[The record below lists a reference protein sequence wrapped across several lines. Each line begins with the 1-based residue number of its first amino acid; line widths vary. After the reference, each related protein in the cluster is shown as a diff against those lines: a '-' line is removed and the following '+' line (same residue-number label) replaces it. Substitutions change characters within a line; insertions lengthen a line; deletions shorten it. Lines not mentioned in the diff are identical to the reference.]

1 MFVHLEDPKEQP
13 LYLNREFLNPS
24 PSPDPEPT
32 DPDRPWLDGIKVELE
47 KVQNGVVD
55 HIKDKLIELKDDAI
69 NGLIKVI
76 NDNFDTVIVPYMGVL
91 ITFVAEQ
98 IIDGVKKFVV
108 KYWVNNSGTQQVKQV
123 AAGDYY
129 QVIPNFYD
137 IINIMEEDAN
147 SIEIL
152 MKMSFLDN
160 FGRVVTST
168 ESPSLEDA
176 EYFSYRNFNCALIE
190 NDYPT
195 PIPDLDKVYVKSLN
209 LTKSSINQIYKEPIS
224 YNIGLNNRE
233 LSYNSNIDNIAIQPR
248 NALIRFIPSRTFSGS
263 QYFAVVFYV
272 NRTEYALIEPVL
284 RGDYYLLIEDYTSIT
299 GDVQVDD
306 NDLSI
311 DLNFLDSTNRII
323 TRSVVNA
330 KIGLG
335 PKYLIDFDKRYY
347 TTEITEQDIVPQTLN
362 LQNKTVELTQN
373 VTDYIVEP
381 DVGYQGLGTVE
392 IDTNISGSSPPNLQ
406 TKSVTVTQNGN
417 QTISPDSGYQGL
429 QSVEL
434 TTNVPTPQ
442 PNLQSKTIELG
453 SSYSYSPLGP
463 TTETIVP
470 DSGYDGFSSVTYA
483 IEPLLCEQTKTQ
495 TITQNGTFSIT
506 PSQGYD
512 IMKSASIT
520 VNVNSNAP
528 KIGYIGFR
536 STLNTGDNIK
546 LTDYN
551 FTIGSSTNQ
560 NIPDGRT
567 AVVLKYEDNN
577 TILNMFV
584 LGNKAGGIND
594 FQFSPGNNSYY
605 TIFNFEIGDYVYIF
619 DINGVLINTV
629 TVGLVNTNYQDYYRG
644 GARYNYTN
652 IDYPLPGELHTS

>member
-1 MFVHLEDPKEQP
+1 M
-13 LYLNREFLNPS
+13 LNPS
-24 PSPDPEPT
+24 PSPEPEPT

-55 HIKDKLIELKDDAI
+55 HIKDKFLELKDDAI

-168 ESPSLEDA
+168 ESPSLEDS
-176 EYFSYRNFNCALIE
+176 ESFSYRNFNCALIE

-195 PIPDLDKVYVKSLN
+195 PIPDLDKVYIKTLN
-209 LTKSSINQIYKEPIS
+209 LTKSSINQTYKEPIS

-233 LSYNSNIDNIAIQPR
+233 LTYNSNIDNAAIQPR
-248 NALIRFIPSRTFSGS
+248 NALIRFTPTRTFNGS
-263 QYFAVVFYV
+263 VYFAVIFIV
-272 NRTEYALIEPVL
+272 NRTEYAYIEPIL

-323 TRSVVNA
+323 TRSIVNA
-330 KIGLG
+330 KIGLS

-347 TTEITEQDIVPQTLN
+347 TTEITEQDIVPQSLN
-362 LQNKTVELTQN
+362 LQNKNVELTQN

-381 DVGYQGLGTVE
+381 DIGYQGLGTVE
-392 IDTNISGSSPPNLQ
+392 IDTNIAGSSPPNLQ
-406 TKSVTVTQNGN
+406 TKSVNVTQNGSRV
-417 QTISPDSGYQGL
+417 IAPDSGYQGL
-429 QSVEL
+429 EYVEL
-434 TTNVPTPQ
+434 TTNVPDPSNIEEVRTYSVTTPTSTNILPSTGYDAMSRVFLQ
-442 PNLQSKTIELG
+442 YNVPHQSKTI
-453 SSYSYSPLGP
+453 SINS
-463 TTETIVP
+463 
-470 DSGYDGFSSVTYA
+470 
-483 IEPLLCEQTKTQ
+483 
-495 TITQNGTFSIT
+495 NGTTNIYPDNGYYGLTGVTVTTNVSAQQTVPKLRYICFSNSFNVGSYI
-506 PSQGYD
+506 D
-512 IMKSASIT
+512 ISNQTFTHSSSATSVI
-520 VNVNSNAP
+520 
-528 KIGYIGFR
+528 
-536 STLNTGDNIK
+536 
-546 LTDYN
+546 
-551 FTIGSSTNQ
+551 
-560 NIPDGRT
+560 IPDGRT
-567 AVVLKYEDNN
+567 IVVLTYSNNN
-577 TILNMFV
+577 TELIVSIIGNLAGGSSNQTANISAGDYYCIYNYP
-584 LGNKAGGIND
+584 LGNWVYFRQN
-594 FQFSPGNNSYY
+594 NNSEDLILANSTKFNLYNDNDRKGCNNIFYY
-605 TIFNFEIGDYVYIF
+605 T
-619 DINGVLINTV
+619 V
-629 TVGLVNTNYQDYYRG
+629 TDYY
-644 GARYNYTN
+644 
-652 IDYPLPGELHTS
+652 LPGELHTS

>member
-1 MFVHLEDPKEQP
+1 M
-13 LYLNREFLNPS
+13 
-24 PSPDPEPT
+24 
-32 DPDRPWLDGIKVELE
+32 DGIKVELE

-69 NGLIKVI
+69 DGLIKVI

-137 IINIMEEDAN
+137 IINIMDEDAN
-147 SIEIL
+147 SIEML

-160 FGRVVTST
+160 FGRTVTST
-168 ESPSLEDA
+168 ESPSLEDS
-176 EYFSYRNFNCALIE
+176 EFFSYRNFNCALIE

-263 QYFAVVFYV
+263 QYFAVIFYV

-306 NDLSI
+306 NDLNI

-323 TRSVVNA
+323 TRSIVNA

-362 LQNKTVELTQN
+362 LQNKTVELTEN
-373 VTDYIVEP
+373 VRDYIVEP

-406 TKSVTVTQNGN
+406 TKSLTVSQNGI
-417 QTISPDSGYQGL
+417 QTISPDSGYDGL
-429 QSVEL
+429 LSVNL
-434 TTNVPTPQ
+434 TTDVPDPSNIEEVRTFSVTSPTSTNILPSTGYDAMSRVFLQYNVPH
-442 PNLQSKTIELG
+442 QSKTITINSNG
-453 SSYSYSPLGP
+453 
-463 TTETIVP
+463 TTNIYPDNGYYGLTGVTVKTNVSAQHTVP
-470 DSGYDGFSSVTYA
+470 KLRYICFSNSFNMGTY
-483 IEPLLCEQTKTQ
+483 IDISTKTF
-495 TITQNGTFSIT
+495 IH
-506 PSQGYD
+506 
-512 IMKSASIT
+512 
-520 VNVNSNAP
+520 
-528 KIGYIGFR
+528 R
-536 STLNTGDNIK
+536 S
-546 LTDYN
+546 
-551 FTIGSSTNQ
+551 SSTTVE
-560 NIPDGRT
+560 IPDGRT
-567 AVVLKYEDNN
+567 IVVLSYGDNN
-577 TILNMFV
+577 TQLIISIIGNLAGGSSTQTATVNAGDYYCIDNYP
-584 LGNKAGGIND
+584 LGNWVYFRQNTTNEDLILGTSTRFNPANND
-594 FQFSPGNNSYY
+594 DRKGCNIIFYY
-605 TIFNFEIGDYVYIF
+605 A
-619 DINGVLINTV
+619 V
-629 TVGLVNTNYQDYYRG
+629 TDYY
-644 GARYNYTN
+644 
-652 IDYPLPGELHTS
+652 LPGELHT

>member
-1 MFVHLEDPKEQP
+1 M
-13 LYLNREFLNPS
+13 
-24 PSPDPEPT
+24 
-32 DPDRPWLDGIKVELE
+32 DGIKVELE

-137 IINIMEEDAN
+137 IINIMDEDTN

-160 FGRVVTST
+160 FGRTVTST
-168 ESPSLEDA
+168 ESPSLEDS
-176 EYFSYRNFNCALIE
+176 EFFSYRNFNCSLIE

-248 NALIRFIPSRTFSGS
+248 NALIRFTPSRTFSGS
-263 QYFAVVFYV
+263 QYFAVIFYI

-299 GDVQVDD
+299 GDVKVDD

-311 DLNFLDSTNRII
+311 NLNFLDSTNRII
-323 TRSVVNA
+323 TRSIVNA
-330 KIGLG
+330 KIGNG

-347 TTEITEQDIVPQTLN
+347 TTEITEEDIVPQTLN

-406 TKSVTVTQNGN
+406 TKSVTVTQNGKR
-417 QTISPDSGYQGL
+417 TISPDSGYQGL
-429 QSVEL
+429 STVEL
-434 TTNVPTPQ
+434 TTNVPSVQ
-442 PNLQSKTIELG
+442 PNLQSKTIEVASG
-453 SSYSYSPLGP
+453 YAYSPVGP
-463 TTETIVP
+463 TTETVVP
-470 DSGYDGFSSVTYA
+470 DSGYDGLSSVTYA
-483 IEPLLCEQTKTQ
+483 VEPILCEQTKTQ
-495 TITQNGTFSIT
+495 TITQNGTFTISPT
-506 PSQGYD
+506 EGYN
-512 IMKSASIT
+512 IMESASVT
-520 VNVNSNAP
+520 VNVSPQSVAP
-528 KIGYIGFR
+528 KFTKIGNSTTSYNISEQTWLINNR
-536 STLNTGDNIK
+536 SNTLTVQVGANKWFVALGYLENNTK
-546 LTDYN
+546 LTVRLHA
-551 FTIGSSTNQ
+551 IGSSSTSVGVPVGWYYAQLDTLGVDFHLQDSSGNDICSTQCYLEQQ
-560 NIPDGRT
+560 NI
-567 AVVLKYEDNN
+567 
-577 TILNMFV
+577 
-584 LGNKAGGIND
+584 
-594 FQFSPGNNSYY
+594 
-605 TIFNFEIGDYVYIF
+605 
-619 DINGVLINTV
+619 
-629 TVGLVNTNYQDYYRG
+629 YR
-644 GARYNYTN
+644 AALTLNYTN
-652 IDYPLPGELHTS
+652 IDYVLPGELHTS